1 LGIEPEFSDI
11 NQENL
16 CIDAKG
22 IDDFKT
28 KKTEAVLS
36 THVYGNCSDLDEL
49 ESYCKQNNLKLIFDG
64 AHCFGVQY
72 KGKSILERGDISV
85 TSFHATKLFHTIEGG
100 AIITDDDNLAH
111 KCRYML
117 DFGHKGAMDFYGE
130 GINGKM
136 SEMHAAMGLCILPE
150 ISDIINE
157 RKKVVDLYDDK
168 LSLMIE
174 KPVFNEDLSR
184 NYTYYPILLKNES
197 VLLNICKALEKHQ
210 VFPRRYFFPS
220 LNTLN
225 YVQSVSMPI
234 AEDIS
239 RRVLC
244 LPLFPGLGEDIIS
257 QICESINA
265 NI

>member
-1 LGIEPEFSDI
+1 
-11 NQENL
+11 
-16 CIDAKG
+16 
-22 IDDFKT
+22 
-28 KKTEAVLS
+28 
-36 THVYGNCSDLDEL
+36 
-49 ESYCKQNNLKLIFDG
+49 
-64 AHCFGVQY
+64 
-72 KGKSILERGDISV
+72 
-85 TSFHATKLFHTIEGG
+85 
-100 AIITDDDNLAH
+100 
-111 KCRYML
+111 
-117 DFGHKGAMDFYGE
+117 
-130 GINGKM
+130 
-136 SEMHAAMGLCILPE
+136 
-150 ISDIINE
+150 
-157 RKKVVDLYDDK
+157 
-168 LSLMIE
+168 MIE